1 MNKFEFVGIA
11 VFATL
16 FVPFFGHYFEN
27 LVCFQPL
34 FFSEILIIGLIMV
47 FAVFVLRRIYG
58 SSEEKFCL
66 FFRKH
71 KKSFSFFCIG
81 WCSASY

>member
-27 LVCFQPL
+27 LIIFQSL
-34 FFSEILIIGLIMV
+34 FFCEIFIIGFVMV
-47 FAVFVLRRIYG
+47 FAVCVLRRIY
-58 SSEEKFCL
+58 SRF
-66 FFRKH
+66 
-71 KKSFSFFCIG
+71 
-81 WCSASY
+81 